1 MGRMKHHNNF
11 ESDLWKLVERKNLAD
26 LSQFHKP
33 RFKDEM
39 PLYSRLSDIS
49 FLSPCTTLEA
59 NAILLRF
66 AMKYLMSVI
75 AYEEHRTSYFAAITV
90 WSFSVEEPIVPNLFV
105 WCDARSDL
113 TAKLS
118 LDPVKS
124 GFAKKTKQ
132 AVLGMRLSPRFEVFE
147 ENSTIPDLSRAFIGP
162 SVPLY
167 PSFVV
172 LAKLRKAASA
182 AKR

>member
-1 MGRMKHHNNF
+1 MKHQNDF
-11 ESDLWKLVERKNLAD
+11 ESDLWKLVERENLAD

-33 RFKDEM
+33 RFKDEI

-49 FLSPCTTLEA
+49 FLSHCRKVEA

-75 AYEEHRTSYFAAITV
+75 AYEEHRTTYFAAITV
-90 WSFSVEEPIVPNLFV
+90 WNYSAEEPIVPNLFV
-105 WCDARSDL
+105 WFDALSDL
-113 TAKLS
+113 RAKLS

-124 GFAKKTKQ
+124 AFAKKTRQ
-132 AVLGMRLSPRFEVFE
+132 VVTGLRLSPRFEVFE
-147 ENSTIPDLSRAFIGP
+147 ENSTMPDLSRVFIGP
-162 SVPLY
+162 SVPHY